1 MTYARIESLNRTN
14 GTARVTILD
23 DNSSCSS
30 WVTGTTHTA
39 REFWTDPEGLQA
51 GDVVE
56 VTYRDEE
63 RKDGRGLKQVVVV
76 VRLEWRRAA

>member
-14 GTARVTILD
+14 GTARVTVVLD
-23 DNSSCSS
+23 KSS
-30 WVTGTTHTA
+30 WSTFVTGNTYVA
-39 REFWTDPEGLQA
+39 REFWTAPEGLQA

-56 VTYRDEE
+56 VTHRDEE